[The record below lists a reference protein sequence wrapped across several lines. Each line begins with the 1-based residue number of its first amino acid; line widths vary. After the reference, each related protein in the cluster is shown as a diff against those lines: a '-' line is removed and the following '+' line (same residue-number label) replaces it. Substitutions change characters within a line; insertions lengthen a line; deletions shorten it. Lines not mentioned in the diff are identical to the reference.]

1 MVTKLLTLLL
11 CVISLMAVAEV
22 YRSVDAK
29 GNVTY
34 SDTPSRNAEKVKLP
48 KIMVYSPAPTP
59 RREDKPE
66 PIKEPPH
73 YQKMSITKPKPD
85 ETIWDNQGIVEMV
98 LALEPEL
105 KVSLG
110 HRVQVTVDG
119 MPHGQPR
126 VTTRIHFADLDRG
139 TYSIGAQVVD
149 TRGKA
154 LIAAGP
160 VTIHLHRQS
169 ILFPNRQ
176 GGRPTPLPR
185 ATP

>member
-66 PIKEPPH
+66 PIQEPPY
-73 YQKMSITKPKPD
+73 YQKMSITKPKRD

-98 LALEPEL
+98 LALEPDL
-105 KVSLG
+105 KVSRG
-110 HRVQVTVDG
+110 HRVLVTVNG
-119 MPHGQPR
+119 EPHGEPR
-126 VTTRIHFADLDRG
+126 VTTRIHIADLDRG
-139 TYSIGAQVVD
+139 THRIATQVVD
-149 TRGKA
+149 MRGEV
-154 LIAAGP
+154 LIAASP

-185 ATP
+185 VTP